1 MAFENLIPISDA
13 VVAHAALFNEQSLF
27 NQIKLHTRQNGMPE
41 LQELQIAIIGVRENR
56 GASEQE
62 DALIDFAPIRKALYR
77 LFPGNWHTLI
87 GDLGDLEPG
96 ASLSDTFYALQDI
109 VGQLV
114 KHNVIP
120 LIIGGSQDLTY
131 ALYRAFDNLDQMVN
145 LVNVDS
151 CFDLG
156 DSSLPMTHKS
166 FVGKIIVD
174 QPYNL
179 FNYSNVGFQT
189 YYNSQEEIDLMEKL
203 YFDAFRLGNTV
214 SNLSS
219 VEPVMRDADVV
230 SFDLS
235 SMQSEVLGYMHPQQ
249 VNGFTGR
256 EACAIARYA
265 GLSDRVSVF
274 GIFEYLLSGK
284 TETASALVAQL
295 IWYFIEGVNYRVEE
309 SLADRGTAFLHYNV
323 PVDDEILS
331 FYKSTKSERWWIE
344 IPFLEGVNN
353 KLKRH
358 TLLPCT
364 QEDYENACN
373 QEIPERWYKAKRK
386 NEV

>member
-1 MAFENLIPISDA
+1 MAFENLTPISDA

-235 SMQSEVLGYMHPQQ
+235 SIQSEGLGYMHPEH

-295 IWYFIEGVNYRVEE
+295 IWYFIEGVNYRMEE

-323 PVDDEILS
+323 PVEDEVLS

>member
-1 MAFENLIPISDA
+1 MAFENLTPISDA

-179 FNYSNVGFQT
+179 FNYSYVGFQT

-235 SMQSEVLGYMHPQQ
+235 SIQSEGLGYMHPEH

-295 IWYFIEGVNYRVEE
+295 IWYFIEGVNYRIEE

-323 PVDDEILS
+323 PVEDEVLS

>member
-1 MAFENLIPISDA
+1 MAFENLTPISDA

-120 LIIGGSQDLTY
+120 LIIGGSRDLTY

-235 SMQSEVLGYMHPQQ
+235 SMQSEVLGYMHPEH

-295 IWYFIEGVNYRVEE
+295 IWYFIEGVNYRIEE

-323 PVDDEILS
+323 PVEDEVLS

>member
-235 SMQSEVLGYMHPQQ
+235 SIQSEGLGYMHPEH

-274 GIFEYLLSGK
+274 GIFEYLLSEK

-295 IWYFIEGVNYRVEE
+295 IWYFIEGVNYRIEE

-323 PVDDEILS
+323 PVEDEVLS

>member
-1 MAFENLIPISDA
+1 MAFENLTPISDA

-203 YFDAFRLGNTV
+203 
-214 SNLSS
+214 
-219 VEPVMRDADVV
+219 
-230 SFDLS
+230 
-235 SMQSEVLGYMHPQQ
+235 
-249 VNGFTGR
+249 
-256 EACAIARYA
+256 
-265 GLSDRVSVF
+265 
-274 GIFEYLLSGK
+274 
-284 TETASALVAQL
+284 
-295 IWYFIEGVNYRVEE
+295 
-309 SLADRGTAFLHYNV
+309 
-323 PVDDEILS
+323 ILTL
-331 FYKSTKSERWWIE
+331 FVWV
-344 IPFLEGVNN
+344 IPF
-353 KLKRH
+353 
-358 TLLPCT
+358 
-364 QEDYENACN
+364 Q
-373 QEIPERWYKAKRK
+373 I
-386 NEV
+386 

>member
-1 MAFENLIPISDA
+1 MAFENLTPISDA

-235 SMQSEVLGYMHPQQ
+235 SIQSEGLGYMHPEH

-274 GIFEYLLSGK
+274 GIFEYLLSEK

-295 IWYFIEGVNYRVEE
+295 IWYFIEGVNYRIEE

-323 PVDDEILS
+323 PVEDEVLS

>member
-1 MAFENLIPISDA
+1 MAFENLTPISDA

-235 SMQSEVLGYMHPQQ
+235 SIQSEGLGYMHPQH

-295 IWYFIEGVNYRVEE
+295 IWYFIEGVNYRMEE

-323 PVDDEILS
+323 PVEDEILS

>member
-1 MAFENLIPISDA
+1 MAFENLTPISDA

-235 SMQSEVLGYMHPQQ
+235 SIQSEGLGYMHPEH

-295 IWYFIEGVNYRVEE
+295 IWYFIEGVNYRIEE

-323 PVDDEILS
+323 PVEDEVLS

-386 NEV
+386 NEI

>member
-1 MAFENLIPISDA
+1 MAFENLTPISDA

-203 YFDAFRLGNTV
+203 YFGAFRLGNTV

-235 SMQSEVLGYMHPQQ
+235 SMQSEVLGYMHPEH

-295 IWYFIEGVNYRVEE
+295 IWYFIEGVNYRIEE

-323 PVDDEILS
+323 PVEDEVLS

>member
-62 DALIDFAPIRKALYR
+62 EALIDFAPIRKALYR

-235 SMQSEVLGYMHPQQ
+235 SIQSEGLGYMHPEH

-295 IWYFIEGVNYRVEE
+295 IWYFIEGVNYRIEE

-323 PVDDEILS
+323 PVEDEVLS

>member
-1 MAFENLIPISDA
+1 MAFENLTPISDA

-62 DALIDFAPIRKALYR
+62 GALIDFAPIRKALYR

-235 SMQSEVLGYMHPQQ
+235 SIQSEVLGYMHPQH

-284 TETASALVAQL
+284 TETGSALVAQL
-295 IWYFIEGVNYRVEE
+295 IWYFIEGVNYRIEE

-323 PVDDEILS
+323 PVEDEILS

>member
-1 MAFENLIPISDA
+1 MAFENLLPISDA
-13 VVAHAALFNEQSLF
+13 VIAHSALLHEQSLF
-27 NQIKLHTRQNGMPE
+27 NQIRLHTRQDGLPN
-41 LQELQIAIIGVRENR
+41 LSELQIAIIGVRENR
-56 GASEQE
+56 GAADTQE
-62 DALIDFAPIRKALYR
+62 TLIDFAPIRKALYR
-77 LFPGNWHTLI
+77 LFPGNWHTVI
-87 GDLGDLEPG
+87 GDLGDLEAG
-96 ASLSDTFYALQDI
+96 DQISDTFYALQDM
-109 VGQLV
+109 VAQLV
-114 KHNVIP
+114 KNNVIP
-120 LIIGGSQDLTY
+120 VIIGGSQDLTY

-145 LVNVDS
+145 LVNVDG

-179 FNYSNVGFQT
+179 FNYSNLGYQT

-203 YFDAFRLGNTV
+203 YFDSFRLGNTV

-235 SMQSEVLGYMHPQQ
+235 SIQAEVLGGMHSEK
-249 VNGFTGR
+249 VNGFNGR
-256 EACAIARYA
+256 EACAITRYA

-274 GIFEYLLSGK
+274 GIFEYLLEGN

-295 IWYFIEGVNYRVEE
+295 IWYFIEGVNYRMTE
-309 SLADRGTAFLHYNV
+309 SLTDRDTDFLHYNV
-323 PVDDEILS
+323 PVDDELLS

-386 NEV
+386 NEI

>member
-1 MAFENLIPISDA
+1 MAFENLTPISDA

-235 SMQSEVLGYMHPQQ
+235 SIQSEVLGYMHPQH

-284 TETASALVAQL
+284 TETGSALVAQL
-295 IWYFIEGVNYRVEE
+295 IWYFIEGVNYRIEE

-323 PVDDEILS
+323 PVEDEILS

>member
-1 MAFENLIPISDA
+1 MAFENLTPISDA

-235 SMQSEVLGYMHPQQ
+235 SMQSEVLGYMHPEH

-295 IWYFIEGVNYRVEE
+295 IWYFIEGVNYRIEE

-323 PVDDEILS
+323 PVEDEVLS

>member
-1 MAFENLIPISDA
+1 MAFENLTPISDA

-235 SMQSEVLGYMHPQQ
+235 SIQSEGLGYMHPEH

-295 IWYFIEGVNYRVEE
+295 IWYFIEGVNYRIEE

-323 PVDDEILS
+323 PVEDEILS

>member
-1 MAFENLIPISDA
+1 
-13 VVAHAALFNEQSLF
+13 
-27 NQIKLHTRQNGMPE
+27 QIKLHTRQNGMPE

-235 SMQSEVLGYMHPQQ
+235 SIQSEGLGYMHPEH

-295 IWYFIEGVNYRVEE
+295 IWYFIEGVNYRIEE

-323 PVDDEILS
+323 PVEDEVLS

>member
-1 MAFENLIPISDA
+1 MAFENLTPISDA

-27 NQIKLHTRQNGMPE
+27 SQIKLHTRQNGMPE

-235 SMQSEVLGYMHPQQ
+235 SIQSEVLGYMHPQH

-284 TETASALVAQL
+284 TETGSALVAQL
-295 IWYFIEGVNYRVEE
+295 IWYFIEGVNYRIEE

-323 PVDDEILS
+323 PVEDEILS

>member
-1 MAFENLIPISDA
+1 MAFENLTPISDA

>member
-120 LIIGGSQDLTY
+120 LTIGGSQDLTY

-235 SMQSEVLGYMHPQQ
+235 SIQSEGLGYMHPEH

-295 IWYFIEGVNYRVEE
+295 IWYFIEGVNYRIEE

-323 PVDDEILS
+323 PVEDEVLS

>member
-295 IWYFIEGVNYRVEE
+295 IWYFIEGVNYRIEE

-323 PVDDEILS
+323 PVEDEVLS

>member
-235 SMQSEVLGYMHPQQ
+235 SMQSEVLGYMHPEH

-274 GIFEYLLSGK
+274 GIFEYLLSEK

-295 IWYFIEGVNYRVEE
+295 IWYFIEGVNYRIEE

-323 PVDDEILS
+323 PVEDEVLS

>member
-1 MAFENLIPISDA
+1 MAFENLTPISDA

-235 SMQSEVLGYMHPQQ
+235 SIQSEVLGYMHPQH

-284 TETASALVAQL
+284 TETGSALVAQL
-295 IWYFIEGVNYRVEE
+295 IWYFIEGVNYRIEE

-323 PVDDEILS
+323 PVEDEVLS

>member
-62 DALIDFAPIRKALYR
+62 EALIDFAPIRKALYR

>member
-62 DALIDFAPIRKALYR
+62 EALIDFAPIRKALYR

-235 SMQSEVLGYMHPQQ
+235 SMQSEVLGYMHPEH

-295 IWYFIEGVNYRVEE
+295 IWYFIEGVNYRIEE

-323 PVDDEILS
+323 PVEDEVLS

>member
-1 MAFENLIPISDA
+1 MAFENLTPISDA
-13 VVAHAALFNEQSLF
+13 VVAHGALFNEQSLF

-235 SMQSEVLGYMHPQQ
+235 SIQSEGLGYMHPQH

-295 IWYFIEGVNYRVEE
+295 IWYFIEGVNYRMEE

-323 PVDDEILS
+323 PVEDEILS

>member
-1 MAFENLIPISDA
+1 MAFENLTPISDA

-166 FVGKIIVD
+166 FVGKIIID

-235 SMQSEVLGYMHPQQ
+235 SIQSEGLGYMHPEH

-295 IWYFIEGVNYRVEE
+295 IWYFIEGVNYRIEE

-323 PVDDEILS
+323 PVEDEVLS

>member
-1 MAFENLIPISDA
+1 MAFENLTPISDA

-235 SMQSEVLGYMHPQQ
+235 SIQSEGLGYMHPEH

-295 IWYFIEGVNYRVEE
+295 IWYFIEGVNYRIEE

>member
-235 SMQSEVLGYMHPQQ
+235 SMQSEVLGYMHPEH

-295 IWYFIEGVNYRVEE
+295 IWYFIEGVNYRIEE

-323 PVDDEILS
+323 PVEDEVLS

>member
-235 SMQSEVLGYMHPQQ
+235 SIQSEGLGYMHPEH

-265 GLSDRVSVF
+265 GLSDRVRVF

-295 IWYFIEGVNYRVEE
+295 IWYFIEGVNYRIEE

-323 PVDDEILS
+323 PVEDEVLS

>member
-1 MAFENLIPISDA
+1 MAFENLTPISDA

-235 SMQSEVLGYMHPQQ
+235 SIQSEGLGYMHPEH

-295 IWYFIEGVNYRVEE
+295 IWYFIEGVNYRIEE

-323 PVDDEILS
+323 PVEDEVLS

>member
-1 MAFENLIPISDA
+1 MAFENLTPISDA

-235 SMQSEVLGYMHPQQ
+235 SMQSEVLGYMHPEH

>member
-1 MAFENLIPISDA
+1 MAFENLTPISDA

-235 SMQSEVLGYMHPQQ
+235 SIQSEVLGYMHPQH

-295 IWYFIEGVNYRVEE
+295 IWYFIEGVNYRIEE

-323 PVDDEILS
+323 PVEDEILS